1 MQLVYFPLR
10 ARAEPL
16 RMLFRYSK
24 VPYTDEMVQ
33 WKDWPTLK
41 PTLPNKM
48 LPQLKLE
55 DGSLLPETMD
65 IALHVATLAKQYGYA
80 EPLTPSTPEH
90 AASAE
95 HCWRET
101 SKTSIHYLKLD
112 DLWADTTPWEARVG
126 ACNPLLNMLPEEDAL
141 KLIPTYLEGA
151 TSWMR
156 NLESRIHEGGPFF
169 GGASPHHGDFN
180 TFHMVDQI
188 TTLDGGAALQQC
200 GLPVQIWFA
209 SVASLPAVALYLNE
223 RPKAGTGLLG
233 KPGSLIHERSEPHVR
248 L

>member
-1 MQLVYFPLR
+1 MRLRFVDMDAGAGLPTIGSHIIFEIGLV
-10 ARAEPL
+10 EN
-16 RMLFRYSK
+16 
-24 VPYTDEMVQ
+24 VEV
-33 WKDWPTLK
+33 
-41 PTLPNKM
+41 
-48 LPQLKLE
+48 
-55 DGSLLPETMD
+55 
-65 IALHVATLAKQYGYA
+65 
-80 EPLTPSTPEH
+80 
-90 AASAE
+90 
-95 HCWRET
+95 
-101 SKTSIHYLKLD
+101 
-112 DLWADTTPWEARVG
+112 
-126 ACNPLLNMLPEEDAL
+126 LPEEDAL

-156 NLESRIHEGGPFF
+156 NLETRIHEGGPFF